1 MPPPSQSWRGF
12 ARYPAVNNPQPGAP
26 PRATRL
32 PSNHGDADGA
42 IGAARVSATPVTIGK
57 RMPAALAPVGTEPS
71 PPGLGAPLVDTHG
84 RVHRDLRISLTD
96 RCSLRCTYCMPEQGN
111 EWLAKTSILTL
122 DEIEAV
128 ARVAA
133 ADGITTF
140 RLTGGEPL
148 LRTDIVDVVRRLAAI
163 AGPDGRPVEVAMTTN
178 GIRLRELLP
187 ALVEAGLN
195 RLNVSIDTLRQ
206 DRFRDLTRRDRLHD
220 VLDGIAAAAASGLRP
235 LKLNAVAMRGV
246 NDDELVDLVEF
257 AIAHGAQMRF
267 IEQMPLDAGH
277 TWDRS
282 SMVTQDEILDRLA
295 ARWTLT
301 PVPGRGGA
309 PAARW
314 TLDGGPHTVGVI
326 ASVTAPF
333 CGDCDRLRLTADGQL
348 RNCLFSTTE
357 YDLLPALRQAQGP
370 VAEPVEA
377 LIDGMLRSC
386 VRGKLPGHAIN
397 DPSFLQ
403 PARGMNAIGG

>member
-1 MPPPSQSWRGF
+1 
-12 ARYPAVNNPQPGAP
+12 
-26 PRATRL
+26 
-32 PSNHGDADGA
+32 
-42 IGAARVSATPVTIGK
+42 
-57 RMPAALAPVGTEPS
+57 MPAAAAPVGTGSWPAG
-71 PPGLGAPLVDTHG
+71 PGAPLVDTHG

-122 DEIEAV
+122 DEIETV

-148 LRTDIVDVVRRLAAI
+148 LRTDIVEVVRRLAAI
-163 AGPDGRPVEVAMTTN
+163 AGPDGRPVEIAMTTN

-187 ALVEAGLN
+187 DLVDAGLD
-195 RLNVSIDTLRQ
+195 RLNVSIDTLRP
-206 DRFRDLTRRDRLHD
+206 DRFRDLTRRDRLSD
-220 VLDGIAAAAASGLRP
+220 VLDGIAAAAASPLRP

-257 AIAHGAQMRF
+257 AVAHDAQMRF

-282 SMVTQDEILDRLA
+282 SMVTQDEILGRLA

-314 TLDGGPHTVGVI
+314 TLDGGPDTVGVI

-357 YDLLPALRQAQGP
+357 YDLLPLLRGAAD
-370 VAEPVEA
+370 VTTA
-377 LIDGMLRSC
+377 IDGMLRSC

>member
-1 MPPPSQSWRGF
+1 MT
-12 ARYPAVNNPQPGAP
+12 AVPV
-26 PRATRL
+26 R
-32 PSNHGDADGA
+32 
-42 IGAARVSATPVTIGK
+42 IGVRPVAA
-57 RMPAALAPVGTEPS
+57 APVADAPS
-71 PPGLGAPLVDTHG
+71 GGPLVDRFG

-111 EWLAKTSILTL
+111 EWLARQSILTL
-122 DEIEAV
+122 DEIETV

-133 ADGITTF
+133 ASGITTF

-148 LRTDIVDVVRRLAAI
+148 LRRDLPEVVRRLAGI
-163 AGPDGRPVEVAMTTN
+163 TGPDGPVQLAMTTN
-178 GIRLRELLP
+178 GIGLGAALP
-187 ALVEAGLN
+187 ALIDAGLA
-195 RLNVSIDTLRQ
+195 RLNISIDTLRR
-206 DRFRDLTRRDRLHD
+206 DRFRDLTRRDRLDD

-257 AIAHGAQMRF
+257 AIGHGAQLRF

-277 TWDRS
+277 TWRRDT
-282 SMVTQDEILDRLA
+282 MVTREEILAALGRRWRLD
-295 ARWTLT
+295 

-309 PAARW
+309 PAETWR
-314 TLDGGPHTVGVI
+314 LDGGPHTVGVI

-333 CGDCDRLRLTADGQL
+333 CGDCDRMRLTADGQL
-348 RNCLFSTTE
+348 RNCLFSTSE
-357 YDLLPALRQAQGP
+357 YDLMPALRGGGSDADIERILRAC
-370 VAEPVEA
+370 VA
-377 LIDGMLRSC
+377 
-386 VRGKLPGHAIN
+386 GKLPGHAID